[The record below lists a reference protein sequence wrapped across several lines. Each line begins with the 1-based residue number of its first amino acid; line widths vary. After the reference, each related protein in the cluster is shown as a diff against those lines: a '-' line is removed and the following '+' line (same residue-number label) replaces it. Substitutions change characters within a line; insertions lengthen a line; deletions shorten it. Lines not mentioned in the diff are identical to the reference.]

1 MANPLVGIIMG
12 SKTDL
17 DTLQGAIE
25 ILREFGIEHEVRV
38 LSAHRTP

>member
-17 DTLQGAIE
+17 EVLNGAVE
-25 ILREFGIEHEVRV
+25 ILKEFGIEHEVRV
-38 LSAHRTP
+38 LSA